1 MALALKHYRVPKMRP
16 CIFVS
21 EPARTAKYL
30 RATYSASWKKNR
42 EADNGF
48 KWMLGV
54 FCNSFFTILPVNNII
69 LIKIT
74 SKVHISKVTMLQQSF
89 LSVINCVCG

>member
-1 MALALKHYRVPKMRP
+1 MRL

-30 RATYSASWKKNR
+30 RATYSAFWKKI
-42 EADNGF
+42 EKQKNGF
-48 KWMLGV
+48 KWMVGV
-54 FCNSFFTILPVNNII
+54 FCNTFFNILPVNNIK

-74 SKVHISKVTMLQQSF
+74 SKVNIAMSQCFNSL
-89 LSVINCVCG
+89 